1 MKKKRLVWQIF
12 SPYLI
17 IILISMVAVG
27 GYASYSLRRSF
38 MKQIAADLTAQ
49 GHLVEKQMAYYLAP
63 ENEKFINDLCK
74 EMGQASLTRITV
86 ILPTGRVIGDSFQHP
101 EKMENHRDRPEVARA
116 LLGNIGVSTRY
127 SHTLQDDMMY
137 VAIPLI
143 RHGQM
148 AAIIRTAI
156 AISKV
161 DRDLRAILF
170 RMTAGWFLVALLAA
184 GVSLIVSR
192 RISMPIEAL
201 KRAAALIAGGDLKH
215 RLPSAETEEIDALSA
230 AMNQMVLQ
238 LEDRI
243 NMGIRQRK
251 ELEAVLSSMVEGVVA
266 VNMEEKVIRMNRAA
280 SGIFGGAQDR
290 WKGSSI
296 QELTRNRALHHFIQD
311 ALKNDETLE
320 KDIAMYHPDERV
332 LNIRGTPLRA
342 AGDVRIGTLLVLND
356 VTHVRRLENMRKD
369 FAANVSHEIKTPL
382 TAIKGFVETLR
393 HGAVKDPK
401 ESDRFLGIIEKHVN
415 RLAAIIED
423 LMKLSR
429 IEQDGENRQIRL
441 EKDMIAEVLQS
452 AVQICRDRAQQKN
465 IRIEVTCDENLT
477 VRMDRPLLEQAAVNL
492 LDNAVQYSGE
502 NSPIRI
508 EAEEKDNAIAIL
520 FKDHGIGIAE
530 EHLPRLFERF
540 YRVDKARSRKQG
552 GTGLGL
558 AIVKHIVHAH
568 DGRVTVESTPGK
580 GSTFTILLPK
590 N

>member
-17 IILISMVAVG
+17 IIVFSMVAVG